1 MRVVKPEG
9 LLKIEGDQFT
19 VDGANAMVVDPISAT
34 LKMGI
39 NTIWS
44 LSVDIPYDL
53 DLYPDINHIV
63 MEESIFIVDIGQNAY
78 EASQYQLFRIYNVDR
93 TPEKISCDCNP
104 IFLDCNENILQDVR
118 AEEKT
123 AGEALQILFDGTGYT
138 INYEETT
145 DKSSAYWQ
153 WMSMMSALNGD
164 NENSFTKRWGG
175 EFYFDNYNLI
185 WRKYIDRFRGV
196 PYTDLIKIEAGFNMT
211 GIQYTVDTT
220 DLVTEI
226 WPQSY
231 NGHHYMENS
240 KYVGIKSSKYNQY
253 AIGYP
258 SVVTYDNIKLKE
270 DASDQEEDN
279 VIVCDSY
286 EKLYAELKKAA
297 ENDFTTNE
305 VDIPKITYDV
315 DFNDISETDK
325 YKGYEELTKL
335 YLGDSVYIH
344 NDDLNIDTRAR
355 IIEIDYD
362 CVNKL
367 VTNMVLGDYE
377 IDYVKDSVDATRILT
392 EIINTEKPGVKG
404 ESVVGVQNGQDTQ
417 IKVSKDEQHQGN
429 IKVLKFEDAM
439 KGSDHYGAISFGTQG
454 LLATKTRLKDN
465 SGWDWSKA
473 VLVNEKGTW
482 YGKLGNAKGS
492 KYIVFD
498 ENGLQSYDGGV
509 SGKGITGTFVGDSFH
524 VTNGIV
530 TGQTQWKPITYE
542 LSVNDNML
550 TLADSNGNA
559 QTVKIPETK
568 TIITGDKG
576 EKGDPGAKGDPGRAG
591 TVTVGTVTTGSA
603 GTNAIVTNSG
613 TSNDA
618 IFNFQIPKGDKGDSL
633 TIKSY
638 AVEYQEGTSSVE
650 APIGAWMTKPMD
662 ILQGNYLWTRITL
675 NFSDGTTAQ
684 YYSVARQGIDGIK
697 GATGKTGDTG
707 KGVKSVTHF
716 YLATGLNTSV
726 TRDSDGWTTDVQLT
740 DSVKKYL
747 WTYSKTLWTDN
758 STTVTDPVIIG
769 SYGTKGDKGDTGP
782 QGNPGAKGD
791 PGKNGTDGVSPTVSV
806 SKSNGVTTISITDKS
821 GTHTQTVSD
830 GTNGTPGAK
839 GADGKTSYFH
849 VKYSN
854 DGGKTFTG
862 NSGEDVG
869 TYIGTC
875 TDYNSADPTTV
886 SSYTW
891 ARIKGDTGAKGDP
904 GTNGKNGEDGI
915 SVASKTMWYQACS
928 HTKAYISKGRNL
940 LVNSSHYTQE
950 SPYTTTSTSTD
961 NYRYTYNDG
970 EYIFSREMLRKGTEI
985 CIQAKS
991 NLPWSSVHGGNNTN
1005 KNKVGFF
1012 VAVTKTKSSHGGDF
1026 EEIRLIKGDDTNTTL
1041 KGKYTL
1047 GHDGYIEVRLN
1058 TYSNGTDSVTGKFW
1072 DIKVEIGDT
1081 WTDWSPAFE
1090 DDVLI
1095 SCPVGNRNLVEDTS
1109 NVELV
1114 GEYPSNDYIQL
1125 FYKRMTINVTEGTY
1139 ILSFQAKSTVE
1150 GDCIENFFYGGGNP
1164 NVIRDNYRLSNGSR
1178 YNRDDGYAPFYLST
1192 EYKKYWVKYTITTHT
1207 DYPLGLIVARLK
1219 AGQGTGTVSIKDIKL
1234 EYGGTPTDWSPAP
1247 EDLGWSTTTQ
1257 KTTDDKKYLW
1267 AYEETRMSDDTTQY
1281 TSPIVI
1287 GTQGPRGPAGASSF
1301 LHIAYA
1307 NSNDGKIGFSHTWS
1321 KSKTW
1326 VGHYVTDTNEADSDD
1341 PTKYTWVKWVGDDGI
1356 GITDII
1362 EYYNVNNSA
1371 TTAPTSWSTTV
1382 QQPNATNRYLWNYE
1396 EIKFSSGE
1404 SHKSAPRIIGV
1415 YSNSITKIT
1424 PYYYLSNSRDTFTL
1438 VSGHSWTTTIPNISD
1453 GEYLWEKMIVTFDNG
1468 STKETEPVLHG
1479 EYNALSEGM
1488 NIISSNVDSQIDNAQ
1503 DHILQQVY
1511 STYATKDALNEYK
1524 ASMNTQFGVYDGKIS
1539 ANISELNSV
1548 KSNVAGL
1555 TETANNV
1562 NNYMTF
1568 DKNGLSLGKSDSDF
1582 KTNIT
1587 NEKLAFLQNG
1597 NEVAYFANNQMY
1609 VTDGNFANSM
1619 TIGKFAFVPRE
1630 NGSLDFKKVGK

>member
-1 MRVVKPEG
+1 MRVVRPEG
-9 LLKIEGDQFT
+9 LLTIEGDQFT

-78 EASQYQLFRIYNVDR
+78 EASQYQLFRIYDVDR

-164 NENSFTKRWGG
+164 NENSFAKRWGG

-231 NGHHYMENS
+231 NGHHYMENN

-279 VIVCDSY
+279 VVVCDSY

-542 LSVNDNML
+542 LSINDNML

-559 QTVKIPETK
+559 QTVKLPEMK
-568 TIITGDKG
+568 TVITGDKG
-576 EKGDPGAKGDPGRAG
+576 ETGDQGPKGDPGRAG
-591 TVTVGTVTTGSA
+591 TVAVGTVTTGSA

-613 TSNDA
+613 TTNDA
-618 IFNFQIPKGDKGDSL
+618 ILNFQIPKGDKGDSL

-638 AVEYQEGTSSVE
+638 TIEYQEGTSSIE

-675 NFSDGTTAQ
+675 TFSDGTTTQ

-769 SYGTKGDKGDTGP
+769 SYGTKGDKGDD
-782 QGNPGAKGD
+782 A
-791 PGKNGTDGVSPTVSV
+791 VSLYIES
-806 SKSNGVTTISITDKS
+806 SNGNVFKNANIATILTVDIYISGELITDSIAMKKRFGDNAYLQWKQKEE
-821 GTHTQTVSD
+821 GT
-830 GTNGTPGAK
+830 K
-839 GADGKTSYFH
+839 
-849 VKYSN
+849 
-854 DGGKTFTG
+854 
-862 NSGEDVG
+862 E
-869 TYIGTC
+869 
-875 TDYNSADPTTV
+875 
-886 SSYTW
+886 
-891 ARIKGDTGAKGDP
+891 
-904 GTNGKNGEDGI
+904 
-915 SVASKTMWYQACS
+915 
-928 HTKAYISKGRNL
+928 
-940 LVNSSHYTQE
+940 
-950 SPYTTTSTSTD
+950 
-961 NYRYTYNDG
+961 
-970 EYIFSREMLRKGTEI
+970 
-985 CIQAKS
+985 
-991 NLPWSSVHGGNNTN
+991 
-1005 KNKVGFF
+1005 
-1012 VAVTKTKSSHGGDF
+1012 
-1026 EEIRLIKGDDTNTTL
+1026 
-1041 KGKYTL
+1041 
-1047 GHDGYIEVRLN
+1047 
-1058 TYSNGTDSVTGKFW
+1058 
-1072 DIKVEIGDT
+1072 
-1081 WTDWSPAFE
+1081 WTDISSSDSRLSDNGFMFTVNT
-1090 DDVLI
+1090 DDVNNRI
-1095 SCPVGNRNLVEDTS
+1095 VFSC
-1109 NVELV
+1109 
-1114 GEYPSNDYIQL
+1114 
-1125 FYKRMTINVTEGTY
+1125 
-1139 ILSFQAKSTVE
+1139 
-1150 GDCIENFFYGGGNP
+1150 
-1164 NVIRDNYRLSNGSR
+1164 
-1178 YNRDDGYAPFYLST
+1178 
-1192 EYKKYWVKYTITTHT
+1192 
-1207 DYPLGLIVARLK
+1207 
-1219 AGQGTGTVSIKDIKL
+1219 
-1234 EYGGTPTDWSPAP
+1234 
-1247 EDLGWSTTTQ
+1247 
-1257 KTTDDKKYLW
+1257 
-1267 AYEETRMSDDTTQY
+1267 
-1281 TSPIVI
+1281 
-1287 GTQGPRGPAGASSF
+1287 
-1301 LHIAYA
+1301 
-1307 NSNDGKIGFSHTWS
+1307 
-1321 KSKTW
+1321 
-1326 VGHYVTDTNEADSDD
+1326 
-1341 PTKYTWVKWVGDDGI
+1341 
-1356 GITDII
+1356 
-1362 EYYNVNNSA
+1362 
-1371 TTAPTSWSTTV
+1371 
-1382 QQPNATNRYLWNYE
+1382 
-1396 EIKFSSGE
+1396 
-1404 SHKSAPRIIGV
+1404 
-1415 YSNSITKIT
+1415 
-1424 PYYYLSNSRDTFTL
+1424 
-1438 VSGHSWTTTIPNISD
+1438 
-1453 GEYLWEKMIVTFDNG
+1453 
-1468 STKETEPVLHG
+1468 
-1479 EYNALSEGM
+1479 
-1488 NIISSNVDSQIDNAQ
+1488 
-1503 DHILQQVY
+1503 
-1511 STYATKDALNEYK
+1511 
-1524 ASMNTQFGVYDGKIS
+1524 
-1539 ANISELNSV
+1539 ELN
-1548 KSNVAGL
+1548 
-1555 TETANNV
+1555 
-1562 NNYMTF
+1562 Y
-1568 DKNGLSLGKSDSDF
+1568 
-1582 KTNIT
+1582 
-1587 NEKLAFLQNG
+1587 
-1597 NEVAYFANNQMY
+1597 
-1609 VTDGNFANSM
+1609 
-1619 TIGKFAFVPRE
+1619 
-1630 NGSLDFKKVGK
+1630 

>member
-1 MRVVKPEG
+1 MTQIVAIK
-9 LLKIEGDQFT
+9 
-19 VDGANAMVVDPISAT
+19 ANAINFDTDGSFTYDSARSWPLFPT
-34 LKMGI
+34 KCTVSMKCNGLWSLDMQVPFDKSLNDYIVKEGIIAVTMRKSLTESIGI
-39 NTIWS
+39 NKVQAFRITKA
-44 LSVDIPYDL
+44 DKGPYLFTAEATQVFYDARQYMVN
-53 DLYPDINHIV
+53 DHIHIV
-63 MEESIFIVDIGQNAY
+63 DKMASDAIKELITRCKAPIGFSI
-78 EASQYQLFRIYNVDR
+78 E
-93 TPEKISCDCNP
+93 
-104 IFLDCNENILQDVR
+104 QD
-118 AEEKT
+118 KQT
-123 AGEALQILFDGTGYT
+123 AT
-138 INYEETT
+138 
-145 DKSSAYWQ
+145 AYWE
-153 WMSMMSALNGD
+153 WKNMLECIND
-164 NENSFTKRWGG
+164 DEDNSFINRWGG
-175 EFYFDNYNLI
+175 DFVTDNYRFL
-185 WRKYIDRFRGV
+185 WRRKLDRFRNSPDEELIRISAGLSMTNIK
-196 PYTDLIKIEAGFNMT
+196 YTI
-211 GIQYTVDTT
+211 DTSK
-220 DLVTEI
+220 LVTEI
-226 WPQSY
+226 WPQAY
-231 NGHHYMENS
+231 NGHHLEPKEGVFTSVRSPHFND
-240 KYVGIKSSKYNQY
+240 Y
-253 AIGYP
+253 AVGYP
-258 SVVTYDNIKLKE
+258 TIMKYEKIRLKE
-270 DASDQEEDN
+270 DAGSSEDKDI
-279 VIVCDSY
+279 IVCDTKDKMNQELIKAS
-286 EKLYAELKKAA
+286 EKEFT
-297 ENDFTTNE
+297 ENK
-305 VDIPKITYDV
+305 VDVPSITYDV
-315 DFNDISETDK
+315 DFSDLTQVTR
-325 YKGYEELTKL
+325 YKGYESLITL
-335 YLGDSVYIH
+335 CLGDSCIVY
-344 NDDLNIDTRAR
+344 NEDLDINTKAR
-355 IIEIDYD
+355 VKEITYD
-362 CVNKL
+362 CVNEL
-367 VTNMVLGDYE
+367 VTKMTLGDYN
-377 IDYVKDSVDATRILT
+377 IDYYAEQARQNRTARKVL
-392 EIINTEKPGVKG
+392 NTPLAAANADTVTGVIDGQKAQMAI
-404 ESVVGVQNGQDTQ
+404 SLDKNNQNGYQVV
-417 IKVSKDEQHQGN
+417 KVEN
-429 IKVLKFEDAM
+429 TLK
-439 KGSDHYGAISFGTQG
+439 GTGYGAIAIGSDGVQ
-454 LLATKTRLKDN
+454 ATTVQQADG
-465 SGWDWSKA
+465 SGWNWKDST
-473 VLVNEKGTW
+473 LFNQKGIW
-482 YGKLGNAKGS
+482 FGKVGNSDGS
-492 KYIVFD
+492 KYIKFD
-498 ENGLQSYDGGV
+498 KNGLQSYDGGV
-509 SGKGITGTFVGDSFH
+509 FGKGITGTFVGDSFH

-550 TLADSNGNA
+550 TLSDSNGNA
-559 QTVKIPETK
+559 QTVKLPEMK

-576 EKGDPGAKGDPGRAG
+576 ETGAQGPKGDKGDTA

-613 TSNDA
+613 TTNDA

-638 AVEYQEGTSSVE
+638 TVEYQEGTSSVE

-684 YYSVARQGIDGIK
+684 YYSVARQGIDGVK

-707 KGVKSVTHF
+707 KGVKSITHY

-769 SYGTKGDKGDTGP
+769 SYGTKGDTGP

-791 PGKNGTDGVSPTVSV
+791 PGKNGTDGVSPIVSV
-806 SKSNGVTTISITDKS
+806 SKSGGVTTISITDKN

-839 GADGKTSYFH
+839 GADGKTPYFH

-891 ARIKGDTGAKGDP
+891 ARIKGDTGA
-904 GTNGKNGEDGI
+904 
-915 SVASKTMWYQACS
+915 Q
-928 HTKAYISKGRNL
+928 
-940 LVNSSHYTQE
+940 
-950 SPYTTTSTSTD
+950 
-961 NYRYTYNDG
+961 
-970 EYIFSREMLRKGTEI
+970 
-985 CIQAKS
+985 
-991 NLPWSSVHGGNNTN
+991 
-1005 KNKVGFF
+1005 
-1012 VAVTKTKSSHGGDF
+1012 
-1026 EEIRLIKGDDTNTTL
+1026 
-1041 KGKYTL
+1041 
-1047 GHDGYIEVRLN
+1047 
-1058 TYSNGTDSVTGKFW
+1058 
-1072 DIKVEIGDT
+1072 
-1081 WTDWSPAFE
+1081 
-1090 DDVLI
+1090 
-1095 SCPVGNRNLVEDTS
+1095 
-1109 NVELV
+1109 
-1114 GEYPSNDYIQL
+1114 
-1125 FYKRMTINVTEGTY
+1125 
-1139 ILSFQAKSTVE
+1139 
-1150 GDCIENFFYGGGNP
+1150 
-1164 NVIRDNYRLSNGSR
+1164 
-1178 YNRDDGYAPFYLST
+1178 
-1192 EYKKYWVKYTITTHT
+1192 
-1207 DYPLGLIVARLK
+1207 
-1219 AGQGTGTVSIKDIKL
+1219 GQ
-1234 EYGGTPTDWSPAP
+1234 
-1247 EDLGWSTTTQ
+1247 
-1257 KTTDDKKYLW
+1257 
-1267 AYEETRMSDDTTQY
+1267 
-1281 TSPIVI
+1281 
-1287 GTQGPRGPAGASSF
+1287 RGPSGTSSF

-1326 VGHYVTDTNEADSDD
+1326 VGHYVTDVNEADSDD

-1362 EYYNVNNSA
+1362 EYYNVNSSA

-1382 QQPNATNRYLWNYE
+1382 QQPNATSRYLWNYE

-1404 SHKSAPRIIGV
+1404 SHKSTPRVIGV

-1524 ASMNTQFGVYDGKIS
+1524 SSMNTQFGIYDGKIS

-1548 KSNVAGL
+1548 KSNVADL

-1619 TIGKFAFVPRE
+1619 TIGKFAFVPRA